1 MSSIGAS
8 LARWCLFLQAGISY
22 YKGKAPEDLGFFP
35 QVFRSFAHYL

>member
-1 MSSIGAS
+1 MSNIGAS

-35 QVFRSFAHYL
+35 QVLRSFAHRL